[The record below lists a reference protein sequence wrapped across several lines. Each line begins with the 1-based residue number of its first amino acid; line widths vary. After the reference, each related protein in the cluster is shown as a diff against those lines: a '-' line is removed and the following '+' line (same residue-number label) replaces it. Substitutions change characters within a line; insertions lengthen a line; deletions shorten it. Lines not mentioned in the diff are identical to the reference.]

1 MPNFADKEAQAAIMT
16 ILKNGPMAAGEI
28 AKLTGHTTPTVTGR
42 LQAMA
47 YDGLV
52 KITRQPGTKP
62 SLWSLVNTVTNATP
76 PRTYQNKQP
85 FKGVDWSTSIM
96 RPGCQDH
103 LQHPSRR
110 SDGLHPYREPIL
122 NASSSMA
129 RAGEK

>member
-1 MPNFADKEAQAAIMT
+1 MPNFADKEAQAAIMH
-16 ILKNGPMAAGEI
+16 ILKDGPITAGEI

-62 SLWSLVNTVTNATP
+62 SLWSLVNTLTNATP
-76 PRTYQNKQP
+76 PRTYQSTQK
-85 FKGVDWSTSIM
+85 FTGVDWSTSTM

-103 LQHPSRR
+103 LKHPSRR

-129 RAGEK
+129 MAGEK